1 MIKLFRNIRQ
11 KLVSE
16 GKTANYLKYAIGEIV
31 LVVIGILI
39 ALQINN
45 WNEARKDRIE
55 EKNILANLHDEFL
68 ENKKM
73 LDSTTAVYAGAMN
86 ANITIMS
93 LMGKSAK
100 ELQNYNLDS
109 LFYASLPSSQIVF
122 SNNTVQNIV
131 QTGKLD
137 IIENPKIVQ
146 LINQWEATTVMI
158 KEREQFLGDWVNN
171 HLMPVINNYVAFK
184 EIDRN
189 GNLPWTGKTTLN
201 PDYYT
206 LFHLLKYENVQD
218 NLLWYHNKNLN
229 GLKIANNVIKKIIK
243 ATEPYKKN
251 N

>member
-1 MIKLFRNIRQ
+1 MAKLFNKIRKQ
-11 KLVSE
+11 FIVENKI
-16 GKTANYLKYAIGEIV
+16 ANYLKYAIGEIV

-45 WNEARKDRIE
+45 WNQKRLERIE
-55 EKNILANLHDEFL
+55 EKNILAALHDEFL

-73 LDSTTAVYAGAMN
+73 LDSTTEVYAGAMN
-86 ANITIMS
+86 ANIALMD
-93 LMGKSAK
+93 LMGKSAE
-100 ELQNYNLDS
+100 ELQKYNMDS

-146 LINQWEATTVMI
+146 FINQWEAVTVMI
-158 KEREQFLGDWVNN
+158 KEREQILGDWTNN
-171 HLMPVINNYVAFK
+171 HLMPIITNYVAFK
-184 EIDRN
+184 EIDHN
-189 GNLPWTGKTTLN
+189 GNFPWTGKTTLT

-218 NLLWYHNKNLN
+218 NMLWYHNKNLK
-229 GLKIANNVIKKIIK
+229 GLEIANDVIKKIIK
-243 ATEPYKKN
+243 ATEPYKK
-251 N
+251 